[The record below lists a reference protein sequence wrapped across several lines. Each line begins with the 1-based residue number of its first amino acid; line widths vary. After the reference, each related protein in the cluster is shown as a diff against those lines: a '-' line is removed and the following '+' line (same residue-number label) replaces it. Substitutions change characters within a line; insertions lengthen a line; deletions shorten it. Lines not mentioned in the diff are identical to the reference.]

1 MSRLFKIYLG
11 LIAAWF
17 LLAIIGGEW
26 SESLRMILRVSIFIL
41 TVYYVFRLTRKLMRK
56 FLWRIRRKLIL
67 SYILIGFVPV
77 VLLFVLV
84 GLGFFIFMGQATSEM
99 FQSNLDG
106 YILQTKIENQKLL
119 HMTEM
124 MEGAQA
130 LQRWTEDLSSEDAK
144 WLDLAEITLTTPDG
158 HTQLQGDSIKGL
170 PEWVHER
177 DFSGLVLRDSFPLI
191 AAVHHDRDKRRSI
204 QMLVPVSAPLL
215 EAIKNR
221 TNADIHYLPFSA
233 SQSAEKELK
242 ETLAT
247 SKRQPVWPVWW
258 DIPVWWL
265 SLPDQY
271 DWATGTK
278 VSLFQLDKDKKDGS
292 ENSESLVVLDDDGD
306 ITAGK
311 DTGHDVRLGAF
322 WVSTNLSR
330 VYNHIFA
337 RSTALQKFVY
347 GLMLGVAIF
356 FFIIELF
363 SVIFGL
369 LLARSI
375 TTSVHN
381 LFEGTERIKKGDLN
395 YKIKVHAHDQLGE
408 LAMSFNSMTESV
420 QKLLVDSSEKERL
433 AESLRIARQMQQ
445 NLLPRSITSV
455 GAIQIA
461 TLNLPAQEVCGD
473 YYDIIRKS
481 DQEMAI
487 VVADV
492 SGKGPSAAL
501 YMAELKGVMLSVSR
515 RTILPRE
522 VLVEANGI
530 LGPTLDSRNFITMTY
545 AMINEPRRI
554 MKLSRAGHN
563 PILHYSSVCGKVD
576 IVQPCGI
583 ALGMGKNGTFERTLD
598 EVERKLDSGDI
609 LVFYTDGLTE
619 AMNEINQLYGL
630 PRLSAIV
637 LENKD
642 KTTEEIKNAILRD
655 LNGFLNHHEPQDD
668 VTLVLLK
675 MP

>member
-11 LIAAWF
+11 MIAAWL
-17 LLAIIGGEW
+17 LLAVIGGGW
-26 SESLRMILRVSIFIL
+26 SESLQTLLRVSLFIL
-41 TVYYVFRLTRKLMRK
+41 TVYYAFRLTRKLLRK

-84 GLGFFIFMGQATSEM
+84 GLGCFIFMGQATSEM

-106 YILQTKIENQKLL
+106 YILQSKIESQKLL

-124 MEGAQA
+124 MDGTQA
-130 LQRWTEDLSSEDAK
+130 LKRWSGELAPEDAK
-144 WLDLAEITLTTPDG
+144 WFDLAEITLTDLNG
-158 HTQLQGDSIKGL
+158 RTQLQGEPAKEL

-177 DFSGLVLRDSFPLI
+177 DFSGLVTRVSLPWI
-191 AAVHHDRDKRRSI
+191 AVVHHDRNKKRSI
-204 QMLVPVSAPLL
+204 QMLVPLSTSLL
-215 EAIKNR
+215 EAIKKR
-221 TNADIHYLPFSA
+221 TNADIHFLPFSP

-247 SKRQPVWPVWW
+247 TKKQPVWPVWW

-271 DWATGTK
+271 DWSTGTK
-278 VSLFQLDKDKKDGS
+278 ISLFELDKDKKDGS
-292 ENSESLVVLDDDGD
+292 EDSKSLVRIDDDGD
-306 ITAGK
+306 ITTGK
-311 DTGHDVRLGAF
+311 TEGGDLRLGAF

-347 GLMLGVAIF
+347 GLMLAVAIF
-356 FFIIELF
+356 FLIIELF
-363 SVIFGL
+363 SVIFGM

-381 LFEGTERIKKGDLN
+381 LFEGTERIKKGDLD

-408 LAMSFNSMTESV
+408 LAISFNSMTESI
-420 QKLLVDSSEKERL
+420 KSLLVDSSEKERL

-445 NLLPRSITSV
+445 NLLPREITSV
-455 GAIQIA
+455 GGIQIA

-473 YYDIIRKS
+473 YYDIIRKN

-501 YMAELKGVMLSVSR
+501 YMAEVKGVMLSVSR

-522 VLVEANGI
+522 ALLEANSI
-530 LGPTLDSRNFITMTY
+530 LGPTIDSRNFITMTY
-545 AMINEPRRI
+545 AMINEPARI

-563 PILHYSSVCGKVD
+563 PVLHYSAVQGKIEILQSD
-576 IVQPCGI
+576 GI
-583 ALGMGKNGTFERTLD
+583 GLGMGKNGAFERILN

-619 AMNEINQLYGL
+619 AMNEINHLYGL
-630 PRLSAIV
+630 PRLISMV

-642 KTTEEIKNAILRD
+642 KSTEEIKNAILSD
-655 LNGFLNHHEPQDD
+655 LNGFLNRHEPQDD

>member
-11 LIAAWF
+11 MIAAW
-17 LLAIIGGEW
+17 LLLVLIGGEW
-26 SESLRMILRVSIFIL
+26 SESLRTLLRVSLFIL
-41 TVYYVFRLTRKLMRK
+41 TVYYAFRLTRKLLRK

-67 SYILIGFVPV
+67 SYIFIGFVPY
-77 VLLFVLV
+77 VLLFILV

-99 FQSNLDG
+99 FQSNLDS
-106 YILQTKIENQKLL
+106 YILQTRIEGQKLL
-119 HMTEM
+119 HMTELM
-124 MEGAQA
+124 QGTQA
-130 LQRWTEDLSSEDAK
+130 LQRWTEELSPEDAK
-144 WLDLAEITLTTPDG
+144 WLDLAEISLTGPNG
-158 HTQLQGDSIKGL
+158 RTQLQGESSKEL

-177 DFSGLVLRDSFPLI
+177 NFSGLVLRDSLPWI
-191 AAVHHDRDKRRSI
+191 AAVQHDREKKRSI
-204 QMLVPVSAPLL
+204 QMLVPVSSSLL

-221 TNADIHYLPFSA
+221 TNADIHFLPFSA
-233 SQSAEKELK
+233 SQSAENELK

-247 SKRQPVWPVWW
+247 SKKQPVWPVWW

-271 DWATGTK
+271 DWSTGTK
-278 VSLFQLDKDKKDGS
+278 VSLFQLDKDKKGGPEDS
-292 ENSESLVVLDDDGD
+292 KSLVVIDDDGD
-306 ITAGK
+306 IAAGK
-311 DTGHDVRLGAF
+311 KEDSDLRLGAF

-356 FFIIELF
+356 FLIIEFF

-445 NLLPRSITSV
+445 NLLPRAITSV
-455 GAIQIA
+455 GAIQVA

-481 DQEMAI
+481 NEEMAI

-522 VLVEANGI
+522 VLIEANGI

-545 AMINEPRRI
+545 AMINEPARI

-563 PILHYSSVCGKVD
+563 PVLHYCAVRGEVH
-576 IVQPCGI
+576 VLQPGGI
-583 ALGMGKNGTFERTLD
+583 GLGMGKNGSFERILE

-619 AMNEINQLYGL
+619 AMNEMNQLYGL
-630 PRLSAIV
+630 PRLSSIV
-637 LENKD
+637 VENKD
-642 KTTEEIKNAILRD
+642 KSTEEIKNAILTD
-655 LNGFLNHHEPQDD
+655 LNGFLNRHEPQDD